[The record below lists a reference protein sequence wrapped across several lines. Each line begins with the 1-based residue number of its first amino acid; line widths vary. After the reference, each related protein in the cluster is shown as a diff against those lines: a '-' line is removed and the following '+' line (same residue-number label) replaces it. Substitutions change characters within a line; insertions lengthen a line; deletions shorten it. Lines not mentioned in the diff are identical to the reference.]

1 MESKRP
7 KQRIE
12 EIREKICF
20 PLYIYGITKTF
31 ISPLRQSGE
40 CRTTTD
46 NVGGEIVAEIEEG
59 KTWREILP
67 PTSWGGGEFCHKLRG
82 NKATWRGRGV
92 RGDTETTT
100 SYLGGGKNGGK
111 EGQGSSIVWGTYH
124 FLLYLMCTTCVPL
137 GHHLLYLLCTTTPLG
152 RQLSGGR

>member
-40 CRTTTD
+40 CRTKTD
-46 NVGGEIVAEIEEG
+46 NVGGG
-59 KTWREILP
+59 KLWQ
-67 PTSWGGGEFCHKLRG
+67 KLRRE
-82 NKATWRGRGV
+82 K
-92 RGDTETTT
+92 
-100 SYLGGGKNGGK
+100 LGGKFCPPQV
-111 EGQGSSIVWGTYH
+111 EGEENSATN
-124 FLLYLMCTTCVPL
+124 
-137 GHHLLYLLCTTTPLG
+137 
-152 RQLSGGR
+152 